1 MLKCQISLGVEY
13 KELQSRIEKANSLV
27 EVLQKK
33 FERMPPEREGGGDH
47 LKCGSIRE
55 S

>member
-33 FERMPPEREGGGDH
+33 FEIECRLSEREEV
-47 LKCGSIRE
+47 SFE
-55 S
+55 VWVN